1 MKESFNDPIL
11 DMAVE
16 NQLRWNYNTFFRDCR
31 IEPKIDTFRVYGPN
45 IEFDYVY
52 LNAEK
57 SNLLDLKDEAA
68 SDKTIGEYYLLE
80 ALRHTGVDREFWDQE
95 TILYQDVFAA
105 STRERI
111 RPTYLSYAEDEDWLC
126 NTWAYKLEE
135 ATNEWFRR
143 LLGSQLLPRLSNWRI
158 TIRDLITDLE
168 PKLNILPK
176 PKDEAFNE
184 DPGWRG
190 MSGIF
195 EPTKNLLCVM
205 FNHDLEIFY
214 DMLEK
219 VFPSPYEFMTIKE
232 RDLVPYLTEYMAN
245 NPAIENLKDQCKDR
259 FRAERLPTAIV
270 DYMELYRP
278 LYQDLYVY
286 IQHRMK
292 TRSMR
297 NGLELS
303 KDLYRLIDEIL
314 KKDESAQILSFRIDA
329 HGSDGATEDGKV
341 SEESVR
347 RIHELIESRDPAFLN
362 STTYLDDA
370 KCIVLYKREDKN
382 HE

>member
-11 DMAVE
+11 DIAVE
-16 NQLRWNYNTFFRDCR
+16 NQLRWNYNTFFRECR
-31 IEPKIDTFRVYGPN
+31 IEPKIDTFQVYGLN

-57 SNLLDLKDEAA
+57 SNLLDLKDEEAL
-68 SDKTIGEYYLLE
+68 DKTIGEYYLLE
-80 ALRHTGVDREFWDQE
+80 ALRHIGVDKDFWDPD

-105 STRERI
+105 STKERI

-135 ATNEWFRR
+135 ATDEWFRR
-143 LLGSQLLPRLSNWRI
+143 LLASQLLPRLSNWRF
-158 TIRDLITDLE
+158 TIRDLIHDLE
-168 PKLNILPK
+168 PK
-176 PKDEAFNE
+176 DDYAE
-184 DPGWRG
+184 WRG
-190 MSGIF
+190 MCGIF
-195 EPTKNLLCVM
+195 KQTRDLLCSM
-205 FNHDLEIFY
+205 FNADLEIFY
-214 DMLEK
+214 DILEK

-232 RDLVPYLTEYMAN
+232 SDIVPYVTEYMEN
-245 NPAIENLKDQCKDR
+245 SPAVENLKDQCNDR
-259 FRAERLPTAIV
+259 FRAERLPAAIV

-278 LYQDLYVY
+278 LYLDLYVY
-286 IQHRMK
+286 IQHRLK

-303 KDLYRLIDEIL
+303 KDLYQMIDEL
-314 KKDESAQILSFRIDA
+314 LKDESAYTLSFRIDA
-329 HGSDGATEDGKV
+329 YGSDGATEDGKV
-341 SEESVR
+341 SEETVR
-347 RIHELIESRDPAFLN
+347 RIHELIASQDPTFLN

-370 KCIVLYKREDKN
+370 KSIIIYQREDKK

>member
-16 NQLRWNYNTFFRDCR
+16 NQLRWNYNTFFRECR
-31 IEPKIDTFRVYGPN
+31 IEPKIDTFRIYGLD

-57 SNLLDLKDEAA
+57 SNLLDLKDEEAL
-68 SDKTIGEYYLLE
+68 DKTIGEYYLLE
-80 ALRHTGVDREFWDQE
+80 VLRHIGMDKDFWDHD

-105 STRERI
+105 STKERI

-135 ATNEWFRR
+135 ATDEWFRR
-143 LLGSQLLPRLSNWRI
+143 LLAGQLLPRLSNWRL
-158 TIRDLITDLE
+158 TIRDLINDLE
-168 PKLNILPK
+168 PN
-176 PKDEAFNE
+176 DDCAE
-184 DPGWRG
+184 WRG
-190 MSGIF
+190 MCGIF
-195 EPTKNLLCVM
+195 EQTRDLLCSM
-205 FNHDLEIFY
+205 FNADLEIFY
-214 DMLEK
+214 DILEK

-232 RDLVPYLTEYMAN
+232 SDLVSYVTEYMEN
-245 NPAIENLKDQCKDR
+245 SPAVENLKAQCNDR
-259 FRAERLPTAIV
+259 FRAERLPAAIV

-278 LYQDLYVY
+278 LYTDLYVY
-286 IQHRMK
+286 IQHRLK

-303 KDLYRLIDEIL
+303 KDLYQMIDEL
-314 KKDESAQILSFRIDA
+314 LKDESAYTLSFRIDA
-329 HGSDGATEDGKV
+329 YGSDGATEDGTV
-341 SEESVR
+341 SEETVR
-347 RIHELIESRDPAFLN
+347 RIHELIASNDPAFLN

-370 KCIVLYKREDKN
+370 KSIILYQREEKK